1 MWEKNI
7 REKLADQCHNQWS
20 GWMEYLFSKCFSERG
35 QFDRE
40 TGNLIIPKWAVER
53 WMRQMKTPYNELT
66 EEEKNSDRIEADKFI
81 KLLKG
86 E

>member
-1 MWEKNI
+1 
-7 REKLADQCHNQWS
+7 
-20 GWMEYLFSKCFSERG
+20 
-35 QFDRE
+35 
-40 TGNLIIPKWAVER
+40 
-53 WMRQMKTPYNELT
+53 MKTPYNELT